1 MASEHTTPPSRKRN
15 VQRTNGDSAR
25 WIAGLV
31 LFFAGLYITSSVL
44 FYFLCWRSDLSVLQG
59 VGAEDPRFDGSV
71 ENLCGRSGAW
81 LGELIAGRGFGLFG
95 ILLPVMLM
103 LVGVRIIRRKPLMFN
118 HSILSLFLIMI
129 LGSLTLGFVFGDKFN
144 LIASSGWGG
153 ALGIEA
159 ARMLDEGIG
168 AVGTALVLFGG
179 WILTGVFINRNFINT
194 VNSAGNA
201 VVDKG
206 GRIVEIV
213 KHRVV
218 PTHSRGDGAEGA
230 DATDGQTCTSAVR
243 QRSGAVGET
252 VRPAAASPGDDDAD
266 RRRFGQ
272 AGTEGAALGRPAA
285 ARSAEEAAT
294 ADAVSPASSA
304 TAARFGAAGRTGVPV
319 EIEKPA
325 METAEPRGGRP
336 LRPAATGEDDPF
348 VVLTTDGGATSRNA
362 EMPAAPARGRVV
374 MGSDGLIELD
384 LSDEGAAAPA
394 ASQSGVDPVVAERLL
409 SGLKDAGPEEGL
421 TEILLDEGG
430 GETALASAGA
440 ARERAAVHAAAEGLT
455 ELTLGGADAGG
466 QCGSGGDAGRGG
478 TAVHAAAE
486 GLTELTLGE
495 AGAAGTAQA
504 LPVAGAAAAGR
515 PSDAAAAAD
524 GSGIVITVEE
534 RRAALVDERKITT
547 EAYDPLKDLVNY
559 RRPPVSL
566 LEDYQSDSEVSD
578 EEIYENKS
586 RIEETLKYFNIPI
599 QRIKATV
606 GPTVTL
612 YEIVQAQGVKISK
625 IQGLENDIAQSL
637 KALGIR
643 IIAPI
648 PGKGTIGIEVPNRD
662 KQVVSMYSAVR
673 SMRFQESRAELPVVI
688 GRTIQNENY
697 VFDLAKMPH
706 LLVAGATGQGKSVGL
721 NAIITSLL
729 YKKHPAQLKFVM
741 IDPKMVEFSLYA
753 KIERHFLAKM
763 ESEEEAI
770 ITDPKKAVYTLNS
783 LCTEMDNR
791 LELCKKA
798 GARNIAEYNEKFVS
812 RRLNPQNGHRY
823 LPYIVVVV
831 DEFADLIMTAR
842 EVEGPV
848 MRLAQKAR
856 AIGIH
861 LIIATQR
868 PDVKV
873 ITGGIKANFPAR
885 IAFRVMQ
892 MIDSRTIIDQP
903 GANQLIGRGDM
914 LFSKDGELTRIQCAL
929 VETREVERIVD
940 YISKQQGYTEPYP
953 LPDYTPETGSEAP
966 AGGESGAPVK
976 YDSLFAE
983 IARSAVSGGSIST
996 SMIQRNYEVGFNR
1009 AGRIMMQLE
1018 RAGIVGRQEGA
1029 KPRDI
1034 LYHDLPSLEARLQ
1047 ELDVF

>member
-1 MASEHTTPPSRKRN
+1 MSSTQTNKDEQITYETIQAHSASAPLQHSSPATALQAAPTETATE
-15 VQRTNGDSAR
+15 
-25 WIAGLV
+25 GLV
-31 LFFAGLYITSSVL
+31 V
-44 FYFLCWRSDLSVLQG
+44 
-59 VGAEDPRFDGSV
+59 
-71 ENLCGRSGAW
+71 
-81 LGELIAGRGFGLFG
+81 
-95 ILLPVMLM
+95 
-103 LVGVRIIRRKPLMFN
+103 
-118 HSILSLFLIMI
+118 
-129 LGSLTLGFVFGDKFN
+129 
-144 LIASSGWGG
+144 
-153 ALGIEA
+153 
-159 ARMLDEGIG
+159 
-168 AVGTALVLFGG
+168 
-179 WILTGVFINRNFINT
+179 
-194 VNSAGNA
+194 
-201 VVDKG
+201 
-206 GRIVEIV
+206 
-213 KHRVV
+213 
-218 PTHSRGDGAEGA
+218 
-230 DATDGQTCTSAVR
+230 
-243 QRSGAVGET
+243 
-252 VRPAAASPGDDDAD
+252 
-266 RRRFGQ
+266 
-272 AGTEGAALGRPAA
+272 
-285 ARSAEEAAT
+285 
-294 ADAVSPASSA
+294 
-304 TAARFGAAGRTGVPV
+304 
-319 EIEKPA
+319 
-325 METAEPRGGRP
+325 
-336 LRPAATGEDDPF
+336 
-348 VVLTTDGGATSRNA
+348 
-362 EMPAAPARGRVV
+362 
-374 MGSDGLIELD
+374 
-384 LSDEGAAAPA
+384 
-394 ASQSGVDPVVAERLL
+394 
-409 SGLKDAGPEEGL
+409 
-421 TEILLDEGG
+421 
-430 GETALASAGA
+430 
-440 ARERAAVHAAAEGLT
+440 
-455 ELTLGGADAGG
+455 
-466 QCGSGGDAGRGG
+466 
-478 TAVHAAAE
+478 
-486 GLTELTLGE
+486 
-495 AGAAGTAQA
+495 
-504 LPVAGAAAAGR
+504 
-515 PSDAAAAAD
+515 
-524 GSGIVITVEE
+524 TVEE
-534 RRAALVDERKITT
+534 HKAQMVDERKITT

-559 RRPPVSL
+559 HRPPVSL
-566 LEDYQSDSEVSD
+566 LEDYVSDSEVSD

-662 KQVVSMYSAVR
+662 KQIVSMYSAVR
-673 SMRFQESRAELPVVI
+673 SMRFQESKAELPVVI

-729 YKKHPAQLKFVM
+729 YKKHPSQLKFVM

-753 KIERHFLAKM
+753 KIEKHFLAKM
-763 ESEEEAI
+763 ESEEEAV
-770 ITDPKKAVYTLNS
+770 ITDPKKAVYTLNA
-783 LCTEMDNR
+783 LCVEMDNR

-798 GARNIAEYNEKFVS
+798 GARNIAEYNEKFTS
-812 RRLNPQNGHRY
+812 RRLNPQHGHRY

-940 YISKQQGYTEPYP
+940 YISKQQSYTSAYA

-966 AGGESGAPVK
+966 SGSHESGAPVK
-976 YDSLFAE
+976 YDTLFAE
-983 IARSAVSGGSIST
+983 IARAAVSGGSIST

-1009 AGRIMMQLE
+1009 AGRIMLQLE

-1047 ELDVF
+1047 DLGVF

>member
-1 MASEHTTPPSRKRN
+1 MASKNTSSGSRQQTTRSNR
-15 VQRTNGDSAR
+15 DSAR
-25 WIAGLV
+25 WTLGLL
-31 LFFAGLYITSSVL
+31 LFFTGLFATASVL
-44 FYFLCWRSDLSVLQG
+44 FSFFCWSADLSVLQG
-59 VGAEDPRFDGSV
+59 VGSDSPLYDDTV
-71 ENLCGRSGAW
+71 ENLCGRAGAW
-81 LGELIAGRGFGLFG
+81 LGEQLVGRSFGVFGVLI
-95 ILLPVMLM
+95 PVMLT
-103 LVGVRIIRRKPLMFN
+103 LVGVRIIRQRPILFN
-118 HSILSLFLIMI
+118 HSILSLSLIMI
-129 LGSLTLGFVFGDKFN
+129 LGSLTLGFAFGDKWS
-144 LIASSGWGG
+144 LCSSTGWGG
-153 ALGIEA
+153 AF
-159 ARMLDEGIG
+159 GIG
-168 AVGTALVLFGG
+168 GGEWLGAQIGSVGTLILLLGG

-194 VNSAGNA
+194 VNTAGNA
-201 VVDKG
+201 MVDKG
-206 GRIVEIV
+206 GRIVDMV
-213 KHRVV
+213 CHKMASGH
-218 PTHSRGDGAEGA
+218 AQQEG
-230 DATDGQTCTSAVR
+230 QEEE
-243 QRSGAVGET
+243 Q
-252 VRPAAASPGDDDAD
+252 
-266 RRRFGQ
+266 
-272 AGTEGAALGRPAA
+272 
-285 ARSAEEAAT
+285 EAAE
-294 ADAVSPASSA
+294 AAPSEPSSPR
-304 TAARFGAAGRTGVPV
+304 TAAQAAQ
-319 EIEKPA
+319 
-325 METAEPRGGRP
+325 
-336 LRPAATGEDDPF
+336 
-348 VVLTTDGGATSRNA
+348 
-362 EMPAAPARGRVV
+362 
-374 MGSDGLIELD
+374 
-384 LSDEGAAAPA
+384 AAPA
-394 ASQSGVDPVVAERLL
+394 ASEENPFLELAPDGKPVEMEIARHTAE
-409 SGLKDAGPEEGL
+409 
-421 TEILLDEGG
+421 
-430 GETALASAGA
+430 
-440 ARERAAVHAAAEGLT
+440 AAAEQPHAPH
-455 ELTLGGADAGG
+455 ADASDDAFEEVDLAPREGRLVMGRSGLVELERPAAPVRRPAVVQNGPFTEITVGG
-466 QCGSGGDAGRGG
+466 EPAPESAPE
-478 TAVHAAAE
+478 AS
-486 GLTELTLGE
+486 GE
-495 AGAAGTAQA
+495 AGAARQDSSARHAAPEPAADPSSPFVEIALTPAASQHEAETAAPHYGEEAPAAPQYEA
-504 LPVAGAAAAGR
+504 ETPAAPAAPLHAAAEPVESLHAAAAE
-515 PSDAAAAAD
+515 P
-524 GSGIVITVEE
+524 GIVVTVEANKARE
-534 RRAALVDERKITT
+534 VDDAQIATD
-547 EAYDPLKDLVNY
+547 AYDPLKDLVNY
-559 RRPPVSL
+559 HRPPVSL
-566 LEDYQSDSEVSD
+566 LEDYMSDTEVSD

-586 RIEETLKYFNIPI
+586 KIEETLKNFGIPI

-662 KQVVSMYSAVR
+662 KQVVSMYSAIR
-673 SMRFQESRAELPVVI
+673 SLRFQESKAELPVVI

-697 VFDLAKMPH
+697 VFDLTKMPH

-729 YKKHPAQLKFVM
+729 YRKHPAQLKFVM

-753 KIERHFLAKM
+753 KIEKHFLAKM

-770 ITDPKKAVYTLNS
+770 ITDPRKAVYTLNS
-783 LCTEMDNR
+783 LCMEMDAR

-798 GARNIAEYNEKFVS
+798 GARNISEYNEKFVS
-812 RRLNPQNGHRY
+812 RRLNPHNGHRY

-914 LFSKDGELTRIQCAL
+914 LFSKDGQLTRIQCAL

-940 YISKQQGYTEPYP
+940 YISKQQGYTSAYL
-953 LPDYTPETGSEAP
+953 LPDYAPDSGEGGGGMGSEESSAP
-966 AGGESGAPVK
+966 QT

-983 IARSAVSGGSIST
+983 IARDAVSSGSIST

-1018 RAGIVGRQEGA
+1018 RAGIVGRQQGA

-1034 LYHDLPSLEARLQ
+1034 LFHDMPSLEAKLQ
-1047 ELDVF
+1047 DLGLF